1 MFSYKI
7 HGFKKINFESNQ
19 NNFYIVPFGQRCS
32 SAMACIYANL
42 RKFSL
47 PFDWTIPLYPQNI
60 KYVLK
65 NKFKN
70 FIPDVYNDNFINIYN
85 FRVAH
90 FNSNKKEGIEQYN
103 RRIERFN
110 NIMMEKNKVIYFI
123 YINDDYLVDEKCRN
137 KDFNNNMF
145 KELLNL
151 ELFMK
156 QLYPHLK
163 FKILYFDFV
172 YHKIPKKNNIIQIEL
187 KSNKYVNAR
196 KDIEYTLKSFSQEE
210 INRKDLERYYL
221 RKLRLYVAEI
231 LSIIFDTKYDKN
243 IKFKSD

>member
-1 MFSYKI
+1 MFSHKI
-7 HGFKKINFESNQ
+7 HHLKKKKLVISENDF
-19 NNFYIVPFGQRCS
+19 IIIPFGQRCS

-47 PFDWTIPLYPQNI
+47 PFDWTIPLYPKNI

-65 NKFKN
+65 NKFEN
-70 FIPDVYNDNFINIYN
+70 FIPDVYNDNYKNIYN

-90 FNSNKKEGIEQYN
+90 FNSNKKQGIEQYN
-103 RRIERFN
+103 RRIQRFN
-110 NIMMEKNKVIYFI
+110 DIMMEKNKIIYFI
-123 YINDDYLVDEKCRN
+123 YLNDDYLINENCRN

-145 KELLNL
+145 NELLNL
-151 ELFMK
+151 ELYIK

-163 FKILYFDFV
+163 FQILYFDFV
-172 YHKIPKKNNIIQIEL
+172 YHKIPKNYNIIQIEL
-187 KSNKYVNAR
+187 KSDKYVNVR

-210 INRKDLERYYL
+210 INRKYLERYCL
-221 RKLRLYVAEI
+221 KKLRLYVAKI
-231 LSIIFDTKYDKN
+231 LSKIFHTKYDKT